1 MIRVMRSS
9 FPLLLSL
16 LFSAIAGLTI
26 QRYLFDLRSLDP
38 VYGQLHFYPDTA
50 RPLPGYAGLLCGFA
64 LFTVLPLRHGN
75 FSALAAFNRSWLP
88 LLLTLPLLAFK
99 TAAFLPLLLILLC
112 WSWSFYRLGRNA
124 AAEPSPPPAL
134 FPPPKTGL
142 LPVCLL
148 LAAGVAWSCYMQF
161 HAYRALYLLYHDWG
175 EYATDYLKLIRE
187 PDRSLIHYF
196 VTGGHWNP
204 LMTNVM
210 TLALRIFPAPE
221 TIFFLNSLL
230 IYSLVPLIYWFARTL
245 KLPVATA
252 LFFALAVLLNPVVS
266 NQSLS
271 LFYGYHPI
279 NALPSLLTLFFI
291 SKKRGNR
298 AGMLLFFLLTLLVQE
313 TVTVLW
319 FGYALL
325 LIAQKRW
332 KSGLIL
338 AAGMVLLFL
347 LLSKFVIPAAAET
360 TAYTQMFHYHQ
371 LGDSIREVLLSP
383 FLRPRVFWSTLFA
396 LNNFDFL
403 LCLTLPFFFL
413 LLTRP
418 LLLLPTL
425 PLLAGVCLQSTRD
438 VQNVV
443 LQYGVD
449 LNIIL
454 ILAAMCNCARLF
466 KMNSRRHLCG
476 ALAAALFCVPALYFF
491 TGKAPKYGKYS
502 FEPIAQLPE
511 AGKVVNFLKSHMPPG
526 SPVQASAR
534 IRSQLVF
541 DYRSRKLGS
550 PFVPGEYLLVDLF
563 DGCMSRRELEEIR
576 FRIASDPRI
585 RPVTFAHWYNHHY
598 ALFKV
603 ENEIQKPAELPFLR
617 QMPPEEFGTRGLP
630 VPIDSPAFSARLD
643 TTRQGKFLR
652 IRLDSPIGHDVDLH
666 IYHGNSHQEI
676 TFAHGL
682 RPAYRCPAGTVF
694 LVPLPQLHDADIPT
708 LRIEAFPREGSAES
722 DRLRASLPSRSRP

>member
-88 LLLTLPLLAFK
+88 LLLTIPLLAFK
-99 TAAFLPLLLILLC
+99 TAAFLPLLLILFC
-112 WSWSFYRLGRNA
+112 WSWGFYRLGRNTIP
-124 AAEPSPPPAL
+124 EILPSSPPL
-134 FPPPKTGL
+134 LQPPKTGL

-148 LAAGVAWSCYMQF
+148 LAAGIAWSCYMQF

-371 LGDSIREVLLSP
+371 LGDSIGEVLLSP

-418 LLLLPTL
+418 
-425 PLLAGVCLQSTRD
+425 
-438 VQNVV
+438 
-443 LQYGVD
+443 
-449 LNIIL
+449 
-454 ILAAMCNCARLF
+454 
-466 KMNSRRHLCG
+466 
-476 ALAAALFCVPALYFF
+476 
-491 TGKAPKYGKYS
+491 
-502 FEPIAQLPE
+502 
-511 AGKVVNFLKSHMPPG
+511 
-526 SPVQASAR
+526 
-534 IRSQLVF
+534 
-541 DYRSRKLGS
+541 
-550 PFVPGEYLLVDLF
+550 
-563 DGCMSRRELEEIR
+563 
-576 FRIASDPRI
+576 
-585 RPVTFAHWYNHHY
+585 
-598 ALFKV
+598 
-603 ENEIQKPAELPFLR
+603 
-617 QMPPEEFGTRGLP
+617 
-630 VPIDSPAFSARLD
+630 
-643 TTRQGKFLR
+643 
-652 IRLDSPIGHDVDLH
+652 
-666 IYHGNSHQEI
+666 
-676 TFAHGL
+676 
-682 RPAYRCPAGTVF
+682 
-694 LVPLPQLHDADIPT
+694 
-708 LRIEAFPREGSAES
+708 
-722 DRLRASLPSRSRP
+722 